1 MGKEQTFL
9 RDGRWLTMSQVKA
22 LQNETVAEVVEDE
35 IVADVAEELIIPAE
49 AEELV
54 EEPAPTSKKL
64 VTKKTNKKK

>member
-22 LQNETVAEVVEDE
+22 LQNETVVEVVE
-35 IVADVAEELIIPAE
+35 
-49 AEELV
+49 EELV
-54 EEPAPTSKKL
+54 VPVEVEEPEPTSKKV

>member
-9 RDGRWLTMSQVKA
+9 RDGRWLTMSQIKKMQGKKV
-22 LQNETVAEVVEDE
+22 EEPIVEEDE

-49 AEELV
+49 AEE
-54 EEPAPTSKKL
+54 PAPTSKKV

>member
-9 RDGRWLTMSQVKA
+9 RDGRWLTMSQMKA
-22 LQNETVAEVVEDE
+22 LKNKKVVEVVEDE

-49 AEELV
+49 AEE
-54 EEPAPTSKKL
+54 PAPTSKKL